1 MDFGFRYRHGVHAM
15 QASFVDPA
23 AVEAWDAWFRWREGN
38 ELRDVTI
45 DATWSRVTRALCAL
59 APTEPA
65 QHEQQVGEAI
75 SSWRLLPDARVLA
88 GAGQRHF
95 VWPSDALYVG
105 INLAR
110 FVSLPFTAKASFQR
124 PALAETARL
133 ALRLIDDMYLG
144 ADGTAGAPPRLGI
157 LGLADAL
164 AMLGV
169 DYASEAGAQTAAQIA
184 REFAA
189 ASLEATCELAA
200 ERGNRASDAV
210 IKAALHRAERLELA
224 PAQRQ
229 RLCRHGLR
237 LAPLTAIAAQPRLAL
252 VANNVADAISPLR
265 GEKVPYQIV
274 GANGQRRVTASGFA
288 ITLWRQLGARADE
301 TAFPFSTAATAG
313 DAGVARIRAAMTP
326 WFDQIADALPQPADS
341 QTVAG

>member
-59 APTEPA
+59 APGLPA

-133 ALRLIDDMYLG
+133 ALRLVDDMYLA
-144 ADGTAGAPPRLGI
+144 ADGTGAPPRLGI

-169 DYASEAGAQTAAQIA
+169 DYASERGAQTAAQIA
-184 REFAA
+184 RDFAA
-189 ASLEATCELAA
+189 ASLEAACELAA
-200 ERGNRASDAV
+200 ERGNRAHDAV
-210 IKAALHRAERLELA
+210 IDAALHRAERLELA

-265 GEKVPYQIV
+265 GEKMPYRIV

-301 TAFPFSTAATAG
+301 TAFPFSTAATTS
-313 DAGVARIRAAMTP
+313 DADVARIRAAMTP
-326 WFDQIADALPQPADS
+326 WFDQVADTQPEAADS
-341 QTVAG
+341 EAVAG